1 MPRNIEVPKNA
12 RLRLVSTN
20 NLPLDSM
27 RRAMDIAKHR
37 FKPESI
43 SFLNR
48 AAGERGNVED
58 ITDTL
63 QTENLRDINIQ
74 EELIDEYLK
83 DFQVDGDTLEAVY
96 ELNRKYNKIVE
107 DNEEISRNVNWKIN
121 NFKWDNLFNYGE
133 DNAIDFHSMA
143 GIVGIFGKNFSG
155 KSSIID
161 AALYTLFNTTSK
173 NERKNLNVINQNK
186 DFGRGEIEIQ
196 VGTKRYTITRASE
209 KYIRRLKGEET
220 QEAKTDLNFEVYDET
235 TGETTSLNG
244 TTRNQTDA
252 NIRRHFGTV
261 EDFSVSSLA
270 PCWLPSGSPLVFCA
284 LYFAFMFL

>member
-1 MPRNIEVPKNA
+1 MPRNIEVPLNA

-58 ITDTL
+58 LTDTL

-74 EELIDEYLK
+74 EELIDEYLS
-83 DFQVDGDTLEAVY
+83 DYQVDTDTIETVY

-107 DNEEISRNVNWKIN
+107 EGEEISRNINWRIRD
-121 NFKWDNLFNYGE
+121 FKWDNLFNYGE
-133 DNAIDFHSMA
+133 GNSIDFLNMS

-155 KSSIID
+155 KSSIVD
-161 AALYTLFNTTSK
+161 AALFTLFNTTSR
-173 NERKNLNVINQNK
+173 NERKNLNVINQNRES
-186 DFGRGEIEIQ
+186 GNGTLQIEI
-196 VGTKRYTITRASE
+196 GEKIYTIRIVLP
-209 KYIRRLKGEET
+209 K
-220 QEAKTDLNFEVYDET
+220 
-235 TGETTSLNG
+235 
-244 TTRNQTDA
+244 
-252 NIRRHFGTV
+252 NIL
-261 EDFSVSSLA
+261 SA
-270 PCWLPSGSPLVFCA
+270 
-284 LYFAFMFL
+284 